1 MNKETHAKLQKSI
14 DQMQASQDIMNHVI
28 QDLCAFLGRI
38 IDYKHK
44 KKPMHRILVTS
55 VDGKQ
60 YDVDALKE
68 QANAYIV
75 EREK

>member
-1 MNKETHAKLQKSI
+1 MDKKTHDKLQKSI
-14 DQMQASQDIMNHVI
+14 DQMQTSQDLMNQVI

-38 IDYKHK
+38 VDYKHK

-68 QANAYIV
+68 QANAYII
-75 EREK
+75 ERQK